1 MSEPKAENM
10 EGTTGA
16 VPARVQSDGTLM
28 AACPECGGLQR
39 TEKDAT
45 VQEVA
50 VPMMTCT
57 CGHIYRVF
65 VEHRRAHRRH
75 VELAGTYR
83 FVSGNGDSG
92 IAFIHNLSMTGVGF
106 TTPDMLGVPKQT
118 ELCLQFTLD
127 DGIDEEIDAAV
138 VVRQARNQYV
148 GCQFMRL
155 AARDEDRLADFL
167 SLMA

>member
-1 MSEPKAENM
+1 M
-10 EGTTGA
+10 EIRTDA
-16 VPARVQSDGTLM
+16 IPARVQSDGTLM
-28 AACPECGGLQR
+28 AACPECGGLQL

-45 VQEVA
+45 VHKEA
-50 VPMMTCT
+50 AIPKMTCT

-65 VEHRRAHRRH
+65 VEHRHAHRRH

-106 TTPDMLGVPKQT
+106 TTPGMLGVTKGS
-118 ELCLQFTLD
+118 ELCLQFALD

-138 VVRQARNQYV
+138 EVRQARNQYL
-148 GCQFMRL
+148 GCQFKRL
-155 AARDEDRLADFL
+155 AVRDEDRLADFL